1 MHETRICLVFVADPV
16 SWFFLTEIY
25 FIQLKIK
32 EVLIINKA
40 ECRSSE
46 YVALQICY
54 LVLWHD
60 WEKIK
65 KDKRHVICVLQTFSI
80 NFKYNVYRL
89 VLFVGGYTMAEV
101 AAFRW
106 LQAAT
111 GFFLSN

>member
-1 MHETRICLVFVADPV
+1 MSKLGIRGFANLLPSFMTPLRKN
-16 SWFFLTEIY
+16 
-25 FIQLKIK
+25 Q
-32 EVLIINKA
+32 
-40 ECRSSE
+40 
-46 YVALQICY
+46 
-54 LVLWHD
+54 
-60 WEKIK
+60 

-111 GFFLSN
+111 GFFLSNYAYFRSSKVGSKAILSYINICLWVGA